1 MSNVLDFYTGEEY
14 VERKAA
20 DLEAVSNVLYQEI
33 FDAEVK
39 DAAQTLELVLSCLE
53 KLQERDWD
61 VLAEAIDHMPL
72 SNITLACLAL
82 REKVKMGGKV

>member
-20 DLEAVSNVLYQEI
+20 DLEAVSSILYDEL
-33 FDAEVK
+33 FKAEVE
-39 DAAQTLELVLSCLE
+39 DTLETLEMVLGCIRRLRE
-53 KLQERDWD
+53 KDGEI
-61 VLAEAIDHMPL
+61 LAEAITKMPL

-82 REKVKMGGKV
+82 KEKAKMGGKV